1 MIIYLCAFINKYYI
15 EEAMVC
21 IESIRKNG
29 KFTGDIYLFT
39 DMDVL
44 IDNVKIVKTTVESVN
59 LSASYRLRFFEHI
72 KLNEVKN
79 EIVLYLDTD
88 IVVLNEIPTF
98 DNINNKIQTYGY
110 PNRRQ
115 IEKSFAGAI
124 TDETNYTD
132 KVAISSGILLFRAS
146 TVVKKVFDET
156 YELYLELINKEKV
169 NGCWEQPA
177 LCYTLTKLDMC
188 EMSLNKYVY
197 EERTNQKIKEDIVF
211 NHFCGM
217 RGNERYLKMVEY
229 LHR

>member
-44 IDNVKIVKTTVESVN
+44 IDNVKIVKTTVECVY

-169 NGCWEQPA
+169 TKYAKVLGKA
-177 LCYTLTKLDMC
+177 MLDVSTLGATYVLDINIDENFKLF
-188 EMSLNKYVY
+188 EY
-197 EERTNQKIKEDIVF
+197 EYIRKIEI
-211 NHFCGM
+211 NN
-217 RGNERYLKMVEY
+217 R
-229 LHR
+229 